1 MLKELSIT
9 IARDNG
15 LSSNFVENENI
26 AGLVNSSTIKTIII
40 ALSSN
45 NIKSLILDLDAE
57 SPWED
62 IRNLTVGKLLTTP
75 LLRVIR

>member
-26 AGLVNSSTIKTIII
+26 AGLVNSSTIKMIII